1 LKKRA
6 MTRVLL
12 MSLLIAEAIAFAA
25 CAESAHQTGQAGYER
40 LVPADLRQ
48 QIDRS
53 VTLPELKADPEKY
66 EGRVVML
73 GGIVLSAKRR
83 LDQTEIEVLELPLAS
98 GVVPVADRTRSEGR
112 FLAVKK
118 EFLDPATIRIGAPV
132 TVIGQ
137 VKGTAV
143 RSLDDTRY
151 TYPVLEILK
160 LTDWEQTRVPSGYY
174 GWPSPYPYALYPY
187 PYYSF
192 YGRFWDPFYYDAY
205 YYPYSFGVPGVRSA
219 PPSPPPAH
227 VPPQFKK

>member
-1 LKKRA
+1 

-12 MSLLIAEAIAFAA
+12 TSLLIAQAIAFAA

-53 VTLPELKADPEKY
+53 VAYPELKADPEKY
-66 EGRVVML
+66 DGRVVML

-83 LDQTEIEVLELPLAS
+83 QDQTEIEVLDIPLAG
-98 GVVPVADRTRSEGR
+98 GVVPVADRTRSKGR

-118 EFLDPATIRIGAPV
+118 EFLDPATIRVGAPI

-143 RSLDDTRY
+143 RSLDDTTY
-151 TYPVLEILK
+151 KYPVLEILQ
-160 LTDWEQTRVPSGYY
+160 LTDWEKTRVPYGYY

-187 PYYSF
+187 YGY
-192 YGRFWDPFYYDAY
+192 YGRFWDPFYYDPY
-205 YYPYSFGVPGVRSA
+205 YYPYFFGVPGARSA
-219 PPSPPPAH
+219 PASPPPAN

>member
-1 LKKRA
+1 

-12 MSLLIAEAIAFAA
+12 TSLLIAQAIAFAA

-53 VTLPELKADPEKY
+53 VTYPELKADPEKY

-83 LDQTEIEVLELPLAS
+83 QDQTEIEVLELPLAG

-118 EFLDPATIRIGAPV
+118 EFLDPATVRVGAPI

-143 RSLDDTRY
+143 RTLDDTTY

-160 LTDWEQTRVPSGYY
+160 LTDWEKTRMPYESY
-174 GWPSPYPYALYPY
+174 GWPSPYPYARY
-187 PYYSF
+187 PYYGY
-192 YGRFWDPFYYDAY
+192 YGRYWDPFYYDGFY
-205 YYPYSFGVPGVRSA
+205 PYYPYIYAVPVVPSA
-219 PPSPPPAH
+219 PASPPPAN